1 MHLERRREEL
11 RPVPRHSRVALHGR
25 DASEFRSRAYRAA
38 LDQLRRYARDS
49 HVTILLEGEA
59 GTGKTQHAAYA
70 HHVSPRASRPFQ
82 VGLLAA
88 VHDTF
93 GESELFGHVAGA
105 FTDARQ
111 ARTGLFASASGG
123 TVFLDEI
130 GKASRRVQQLLLH
143 VVEYGEVKPLGSDRV
158 IRIDARLVAAT
169 NVSLESLVETNSFLP
184 DLRARLCMFR
194 VVLPPLRDRRSDIPL
209 LVDDCVRR
217 RADACGYATAPSI
230 HPELMAALKGAP
242 WPDNLRQLD
251 ATVYRLMIEAEG
263 APELTP
269 DLCTG
274 DLSYLRL
281 RRKRKPGALGRG
293 EVEAAIALTGG
304 DKSKAARI
312 LHVDRTTVHR
322 ILQRSES
329 S

>member
-1 MHLERRREEL
+1 MHLERHREEL
-11 RPVPRHSRVALHGR
+11 RQVPHHGRVTLHGR
-25 DASEFRSRAYRAA
+25 DASEFRSRTYRAA

-70 HHVSPRASRPFQ
+70 HHVSPRASGPFQ

-93 GESELFGHVAGA
+93 GESELFGHIAGA

-111 ARTGLFASASGG
+111 ARMGLFASANGG

-158 IRIDARLVAAT
+158 IRIDARLIAAT
-169 NVSLESLVETNSFLP
+169 NVSLESLVESNTFLP
-184 DLRARLCMFR
+184 DLRARLTMFR
-194 VVLPPLRDRRSDIPL
+194 VALPALRDRRADIPL
-209 LVDDCVRR
+209 LVQDCIRR
-217 RADACGYATAPSI
+217 RAEACGYAAPPSI
-230 HPELMAALKGAP
+230 HAELMAALEDAP

-251 ATVYRLMIEAEG
+251 ATLYRLMIDAEG
-263 APELTP
+263 ASELTP
-269 DLCTG
+269 DLCIG
-274 DLSYLRL
+274 DLSYLRV
-281 RRKRKPGALGRG
+281 RPKPRPGALGRG
-293 EVEAAIALTGG
+293 EVEAAIALAAG
-304 DKSKAARI
+304 DKSKAAR
-312 LHVDRTTVHR
+312 LLNVDRTTVHR
-322 ILQRSES
+322 ILKRSAS